1 MAADNLIRGGQT
13 MHTASQT
20 RDRMDS
26 GPFTQAR
33 VTGVC
38 DGIFGLSATSGPLT
52 ARRAA
57 SCLLEPAAGD
67 SVLAVQTSQGNW
79 YVLSVLTRGDT
90 PSVVSVP
97 ADSVIRSDQGSLTL
111 AAQASL
117 ALAGGERVSIT
128 TTALE
133 VQAEQARASFSML
146 SMTAGLIEAT
156 ATRVRN
162 VAELFETFADC
173 IRQRAGSMYREVKDI
188 DHLKAGQV
196 FYKAETVL
204 NMRGKHSVLSAEGE
218 VKIDGTRVHLG

>member
-1 MAADNLIRGGQT
+1 
-13 MHTASQT
+13 MHIASKT
-20 RDRMDS
+20 RDRIDT
-26 GPFTQAR
+26 GPFTEAR

-38 DGIFGLSATSGPLT
+38 DGIFGLSTDTGPLT
-52 ARRAA
+52 ARCAA

-67 SVLAVQTSQGNW
+67 SVLAAQTSRGNW
-79 YVLSVLTRGDT
+79 YVLSVLSRGDA
-90 PSVVSVP
+90 PAVISVP

-111 AAQASL
+111 AAQTGL
-117 ALAGGERVSIT
+117 ALTGGQQVSVT
-128 TTALE
+128 TPVLE
-133 VQAEQARASFSML
+133 VQAERAQASFSVL
-146 SMTAGLIEAT
+146 RATAGLIEAT

-162 VAELFETFADC
+162 VADMIETVAEC
-173 IRQRAGSMYREVKDI
+173 IRQRAGSVYREVKDL